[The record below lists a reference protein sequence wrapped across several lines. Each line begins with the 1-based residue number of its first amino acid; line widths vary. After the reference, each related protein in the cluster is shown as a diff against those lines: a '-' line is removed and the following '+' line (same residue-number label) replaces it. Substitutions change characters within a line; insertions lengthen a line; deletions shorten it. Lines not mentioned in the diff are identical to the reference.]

1 MRTIDKNE
9 DIRHCKRIDEKN
21 VANFY
26 PSALWQS
33 LIKVYYKSEPFL
45 TYRSHPT
52 RGVYFDENS
61 ILKFFKIISQAQKI
75 PPPPPLHWKY
85 TPLSPPLFSS
95 SRNVLFHSKQ
105 RTRETSK
112 EYFTNIPPIPCQTIS
127 QTSSSDISN
136 LCLFRNQVQ
145 PEAQFRIAWAWHYIP
160 IWSSVHPCPIQKPD
174 LHPPPS

>member
-95 SRNVLFHSKQ
+95 SRIVLFHSKQ

-127 QTSSSDISN
+127 QTSPPLFPIYVCSEIKFNRKLSS
-136 LCLFRNQVQ
+136 
-145 PEAQFRIAWAWHYIP
+145 E
-160 IWSSVHPCPIQKPD
+160 
-174 LHPPPS
+174 